1 MSSPWHW
8 GMDLGAVAI
17 YGVVAGLNAYT
28 SRMNAFFFFSKTV
41 PEEFRSTDEARTI
54 ERRYRQEL
62 LWAFA
67 VAVGLYLLLKMASPF
82 SWLLCLCAGI
92 MAQTLAASVAFAR
105 ANGQVGQA
113 LRRMTNDSESLVTQP
128 VSIPLLEQRST
139 AKHSVLWILL
149 APVAGLLGVYVAF
162 ASSRLGWGEFLQ
174 VMSQSRADGMLGLGV
189 GMEFGAI
196 LLFLQL
202 KYFSRSRSEM
212 GRFTLEGARWMVW
225 LGALAAI
232 LSATT
237 VPLHWMVTSQI
248 RIGVLCALL
257 AVIATRMLYAYA
269 RSSRFAPPAA
279 ERGGDAFWRW
289 GMFYYNPTDPSVFIQ
304 HRCGPGYTLN
314 FARAVSWVLAL
325 ALLADLGFVLSRHLW
340 R

>member
-8 GMDLGAVAI
+8 EMDLGAMAI
-17 YGVVAGLNAYT
+17 YGAVAGLNALT
-28 SRMNAFFFFSKTV
+28 SRMNAFFFFSRTV
-41 PEEFRSTDEARTI
+41 PAEFRSTDEARRI

-62 LWAFA
+62 LGAFS
-67 VAVGLYLLLKMASPF
+67 VAVGCYLLLKMVSPF
-82 SWLLCLCAGI
+82 SWLLCLCAG
-92 MAQTLAASVAFAR
+92 MLAQTLAASAAFAR
-105 ANGQVGQA
+105 AHGQVGET
-113 LRRMTNDSESLVTQP
+113 LRGMTGENESQQKQP

-139 AKHSVLWILL
+139 TKHSALWILL

-162 ASSRLGWGEFLQ
+162 ASSRMGWGEFLQ
-174 VMSQSRADGMLGLGV
+174 AMSRSRADGMLGLGV

-212 GRFTLEGARWMVW
+212 GRFTLEGAGWMAW

-248 RIGVLCALL
+248 RIGVLAVLL
-257 AVIATRMLYAYA
+257 AVIAIRMLYAYA
-269 RSSRFAPPAA
+269 RASRFTPPAA
-279 ERGGDAFWRW
+279 ERGGDGFWRW
-289 GMFYYNPTDPSVFIQ
+289 GMFYYNPADPSVFIQ

-314 FARAVSWVLAL
+314 FARAASWVLAL